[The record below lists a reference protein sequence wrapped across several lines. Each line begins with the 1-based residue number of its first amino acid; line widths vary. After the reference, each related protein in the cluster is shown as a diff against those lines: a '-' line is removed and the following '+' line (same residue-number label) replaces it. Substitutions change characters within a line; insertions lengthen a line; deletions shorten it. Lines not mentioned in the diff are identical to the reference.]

1 MLTGMTD
8 IDPTGAEAAPDTDED
23 PGDDL
28 AAELDEEPD
37 PAVLDAPEPDDDPAA
52 IYTGKALGGPWDGRE
67 VESRF
72 PKGFLL
78 VDMPT
83 RRVWLYDRQD
93 DGSFHARSDKAETL
107 NDDGE
112 FNRWRAAEEDNYDIQ
127 VLDEDTSDAPDAQV
141 PS

>member
-1 MLTGMTD
+1 MTEVDTG
-8 IDPTGAEAAPDTDED
+8 PAPEDEE
-23 PGDDL
+23 DL
-28 AAELDEEPD
+28 AAELDDEPD
-37 PAVLDAPEPDDDPAA
+37 PAVADDGDDADGDPPAV
-52 IYTGKALGGPWDGRE
+52 YVGKAVGGPWDGRE
-67 VESRF
+67 AESRF

-93 DGSFHARSDKAETL
+93 DGTFHARTDKAEAL

-112 FNRWRAAEEDNYDIQ
+112 FSRWRAASEDNYDIL
-127 VLDEDTSDAPDAQV
+127 VLDEDTADAPDAEV